1 MNKLFLCCILL
12 ITLTLLLNKG
22 NKSSKFNKSKVTDS
36 NIENFKADR
45 LKDRKALEQ
54 REFED
59 ETRIRSSNIV
69 KNIRYRLK
77 DGYNHGQIDLSKL
90 SKLSHV

>member
-1 MNKLFLCCILL
+1 MNKLILCCILL
-12 ITLTLLLNKG
+12 IALTLFLNKG
-22 NKSSKFNKSKVTDS
+22 SKSIVTES
-36 NIENFKADR
+36 NIENFKDDR
-45 LKDRKALEQ
+45 LKDRKALDQ

>member
-1 MNKLFLCCILL
+1 MNKLFFCILL
-12 ITLTLLLNKG
+12 ITLILLLNKG
-22 NKSSKFNKSKVTDS
+22 NNFNKSKVTDL

>member
-12 ITLTLLLNKG
+12 IVLTLFLNKES
-22 NKSSKFNKSKVTDS
+22 KSEVTYS

-45 LKDRKALEQ
+45 LKDRKSLKQ

-59 ETRIRSSNIV
+59 ETSIRSSNIV

-77 DGYNHGQIDLSKL
+77 DGYNHGQIDLSKF

>member
-1 MNKLFLCCILL
+1 MNKLILCCILL
-12 ITLTLLLNKG
+12 IALTLFLNKG
-22 NKSSKFNKSKVTDS
+22 SKSIVTES

-59 ETRIRSSNIV
+59 ETSIRSSNIV